1 MLAAQNGPDIHSLVS
16 PTMWRRLPE
25 SPMAEAP
32 LVAVVGTVGVP
43 ARYGGFETLAEQLA
57 RHVAPT
63 EARLVIYGQK
73 SAYSADERVGG
84 FAGHER
90 RFLPLSANGA
100 QSMLHDALAML
111 DVAVRLRPDAMLVL
125 GTSGAWMLPLV
136 RLLRPK
142 LRVVTNVDGLEWRR
156 DKFGTAVRRLL
167 KLLEWC
173 AVRASDVIVADN
185 AGLVPIIRGL
195 HGIEPVTIAYG
206 GDHAD
211 VPPAPWWG
219 EGEAPTG
226 HWLVVAR
233 IEPENN
239 SAMILEAAVAA
250 GVKLAF
256 VGNWDAN
263 SYGQALKARYAG
275 QAGLMLLDPVYDA
288 ARLARLRQGAVGYV
302 HGHSVGGTNPS
313 LVEALYGT
321 DRILAFDC
329 VFNRATLEGVGQ
341 WFGDAGELAGLLAQP
356 DSGCIAPAVL
366 QKLRTRYRWRSI
378 AVAYIEAIV
387 PQAAE
392 HRMKVI

>member
-1 MLAAQNGPDIHSLVS
+1 MVNVPNI
-16 PTMWRRLPE
+16 
-25 SPMAEAP
+25 
-32 LVAVVGTVGVP
+32 AVVGTVGVP

-73 SAYSADERVGG
+73 SAYAADERAGG

-185 AGLVPIIRGL
+185 AGLVPIIRDL

-329 VFNRATLEGVGQ
+329 VFNRATLDNKGYYFSDSHG
-341 WFGDAGELAGLLAQP
+341 LAAAMTTP
-356 DSGCIAPAVL
+356 VIGCIPTKAL
-366 QKLRTRYRWRSI
+366 ESLRSHYRWRGVSTQYLKI
-378 AVAYIEAIV
+378 LDV
-387 PQAAE
+387 
-392 HRMKVI
+392 